1 MLLIW
6 SFVCNQMFKTD
17 LIIRKNFLKKITLL
31 NQTNLLNPDIS
42 FFLIKITIKV
52 LEENMEFKKI
62 VLTR

>member
-1 MLLIW
+1 
-6 SFVCNQMFKTD
+6 MFKTD
-17 LIIRKNFLKKITLL
+17 LIIRKNFLKKITIL
-31 NQTNLLNPDIS
+31 NQTNLLNSDIS